1 MNIWDKAISAT
12 EYEEYKN
19 RELYGNIVSSE
30 DLTTWVTDYYLS
42 PAVRIPSGMLSSL
55 TPTISLSNRE
65 L

>member
-1 MNIWDKAISAT
+1 MRVNIWDKAISAT

-42 PAVRIPSGMLSSL
+42 PAVRIPSGMLSS
-55 TPTISLSNRE
+55 
-65 L
+65 